1 MRHLHELLSKME
13 IMEVE
18 HAHGARCPLG
28 RSRGRGG
35 GRDEGGG
42 GGGGR
47 GKSEGRGRGK
57 GGGRGGKV
65 CIDDSLWVE
74 GHGTVV

>member
-18 HAHGARCPLG
+18 YAHGARCPLG
-28 RSRGRGG
+28 RSGGGGG
-35 GRDEGGG
+35 GRDEG

-57 GGGRGGKV
+57 
-65 CIDDSLWVE
+65 VE
-74 GHGTVV
+74 VQVERFV